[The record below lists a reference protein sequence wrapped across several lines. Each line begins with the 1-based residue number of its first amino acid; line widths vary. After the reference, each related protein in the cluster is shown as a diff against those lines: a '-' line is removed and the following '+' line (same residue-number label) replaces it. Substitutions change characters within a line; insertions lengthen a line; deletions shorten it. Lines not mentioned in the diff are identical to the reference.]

1 MILHTEISKT
11 TFSETEIINQWL
23 FGKAKS
29 TQKTY
34 LSVIA
39 QFRNFEGKTFN
50 EINLSDMQRFVKF
63 LEFKNYAKNTVINKI
78 NIVKSL
84 FSFLFKMQYITKN
97 LMIMIQS
104 PKQAKT
110 LKNKVIELDI
120 IKDSVNL
127 AKTNRDKLIIKTLY
141 SLGLRVSE
149 LINLK
154 FTDIYSNGNN
164 WLIDVV
170 GKGDKLR
177 TLKLNNSLYLELM
190 TLKENNPT
198 DYIFVTTKTKKL
210 GLPMQRA
217 GVNKLL
223 KKLNYSIT
231 PHTLRH
237 SFATHALSNGCSLGV
252 ISKALGHSSIT
263 TTEIYAQFLE
273 TESATDFITI

>member
-1 MILHTEISKT
+1 MILQTEVTET
-11 TFSETEIINQWL
+11 TLTENEIINQWL

-39 QFRNFEGKTFN
+39 QFRKFEGKQFN

-63 LEFKNYAKNTVINKI
+63 LEIRNYANNTVINKI

-110 LKNKVIELDI
+110 LKNKVIELDV

-127 AKTNRDKLIIKTLY
+127 AKSNRDKLIIKTLY

-154 FTDIYSNGNN
+154 FSAIYSNGNN
-164 WLIDVV
+164 WLVDVI
-170 GKGDKLR
+170 GKGNKLR
-177 TLKLNNSLYLELM
+177 TLKINNSLYLELM
-190 TLKENNPT
+190 ELKKNNPT
-198 DYIFVTTKTKKL
+198 EYIFITTQTKNK
-210 GLPMQRA
+210 GISITRDS
-217 GVNKLL
+217 VNKLL
-223 KKLNYSIT
+223 KKLNCTLT
-231 PHTLRH
+231 PHKLRH
-237 SFATHALSNGCSLGV
+237 SFATHALTNGCQLGV